1 MGQQQAN
8 PKGDSNGGWR
18 EDEQDTKH
26 SKKLSI
32 KKIIKV
38 SKAVCKI
45 IIKGEGNKKTYGTG
59 FFMYIVKEKK
69 KLDCLL
75 TNFHVIKDELVR
87 SKSTIDIQINN
98 NDIYKIKLDNSIR
111 YIQIFKRPID
121 ITIIQIIDNDQFK
134 KDIDFLYYD
143 LNYSFGYEQY
153 LNMDIFIIQHP
164 LGGEAE
170 YACGKVIK
178 IIDDFEFEHSVDT
191 DKGSSGSPII
201 LNESLKVIGIHKQIN
216 NLNFNNIGTFIAEI
230 FKEKNINEIFQ
241 SEEFNNLSEKE
252 IYEKYKNHSKFEE
265 LMELKT
271 ILQEIIVNYGLSK
284 CMFDPRGNKIQGWSL
299 NEKRGNKIYDP
310 PIGWI
315 GIGLKVIDRY
325 ENNNW
330 LEKNSNQDAWSVAYH
345 AVGRCCKSEQV
356 LKIVER
362 IYKKCLLPGP
372 SQVHQNCLDRFNPG
386 HKVGKGVYLC
396 PKINLAACYAG
407 KVNLCGKYFYVVLMN
422 RVKSNKIRSCGS
434 CNENYYI
441 LNGTTDEIRPY
452 RILLKT
458 AN

>member
-1 MGQQQAN
+1 MGQQQAI
-8 PKGDSNGGWR
+8 PKGDSNGDWR

-38 SKAVCKI
+38 SKAICKI

-59 FFMYIVKEKK
+59 FFMYIIKEKK

-178 IIDDFEFEHSVDT
+178 IINNFEFEHSVDT

-284 CMFDPRGNKIQGWSL
+284 YMFDPRGNKI
-299 NEKRGNKIYDP
+299 
-310 PIGWI
+310 
-315 GIGLKVIDRY
+315 
-325 ENNNW
+325 
-330 LEKNSNQDAWSVAYH
+330 
-345 AVGRCCKSEQV
+345 
-356 LKIVER
+356 
-362 IYKKCLLPGP
+362 
-372 SQVHQNCLDRFNPG
+372 
-386 HKVGKGVYLC
+386 
-396 PKINLAACYAG
+396 
-407 KVNLCGKYFYVVLMN
+407 
-422 RVKSNKIRSCGS
+422 
-434 CNENYYI
+434 
-441 LNGTTDEIRPY
+441 
-452 RILLKT
+452 
-458 AN
+458 